1 MAIERGEVE
10 RLLGWASIGEIAI
23 QPYGH
28 VARMADSEVIAE
40 LCRTWL
46 AVQGA
51 PVAEIDSSGEV
62 VTLIAEGSEMDNAI
76 TSARIDTLHG
86 KRVRLVPVGGDA

>member
-46 AVQGA
+46 AVQDA
-51 PVAEIDSSGEV
+51 PVGDVYRHPHLGPFAEAPDELVGQQ
-62 VTLIAEGSEMDNAI
+62 
-76 TSARIDTLHG
+76 
-86 KRVRLVPVGGDA
+86 VRLVPAGGEG